1 MLVRRCLTAPVAEAS
16 DSEKLGLHGL
26 RKYQNLSTRGCSTSD
41 PHHHYNWSNT
51 FFSKGERETTPANV
65 YAINLLT
72 AKALIFR
79 PPESLHPRDWQR
91 SLPQLRGCEMMRPGQ
106 AWSVDSYQ
114 HHSLPS
120 NAPINLSIVTIVMA

>member
-41 PHHHYNWSNT
+41 PHRHYNWLNT

-65 YAINLLT
+65 SAINLLT

-79 PPESLHPRDWQR
+79 PPLPPSPRLAKIIASVERMRNDANR
-91 SLPQLRGCEMMRPGQ
+91 SGMVRVFPKNQWIPMNSTAFQ
-106 AWSVDSYQ
+106 AMP
-114 HHSLPS
+114 PS
-120 NAPINLSIVTIVMA
+120 TYP